1 VRRIIIKALIPSE
14 KLIKIESIV
23 LIMKWYD
30 RINVVIWCVI
40 LTPLFIIFSFIT
52 SKWDLRSWPDFF
64 MFMAGASL
72 NILVVLLI
80 IESSI
85 RKERK
90 RQWESIKLFAYSQ
103 ILEKL
108 RYIGYHV
115 CRTTFMVYLEPP
127 DINREQIEREG
138 LDDAEAAFM
147 LRGLAYNIFKYYS
160 FLYDVSK
167 IYFKS
172 KNTDDPME
180 IHVKDLIECFDNI
193 SHEINEYKVAIVP
206 RIISF
211 SDDEEV
217 NLALLR
223 FEEVYAIIHYRTDFL
238 NRYNPSFG
246 FDKDNDKKYIALG
259 PNFVDPAFLSLAH
272 LLLSSADLYEL
283 IQRKMTK
290 VPEIGLIEETIQES
304 KYQLKKLGH
313 DAKHLIKFWWLPPNC
328 WD

>member
-1 VRRIIIKALIPSE
+1 
-14 KLIKIESIV
+14 
-23 LIMKWYD
+23 
-30 RINVVIWCVI
+30 
-40 LTPLFIIFSFIT
+40 
-52 SKWDLRSWPDFF
+52 

-80 IESSI
+80 IENTI
-85 RKERK
+85 RRERK
-90 RQWESIKLFAYSQ
+90 RQWENIKLFAYAQ

-115 CRTTFMVYLEPP
+115 CRTTFMVYLEPS
-127 DINREQIEREG
+127 DINREKIEREG
-138 LDDAEAAFM
+138 LDDAEAAFI
-147 LRGLAYNIFKYYS
+147 LRALAYNIFKYYS
-160 FLYDVSK
+160 FLYDISR

-172 KNTDDPME
+172 RSIDDPME
-180 IHVKDLIECFDNI
+180 IHVKALVECFENI

-223 FEEVYAIIHYRTDFL
+223 FEEAYAIIHYRVDFL

-246 FDKDNDKKYIALG
+246 FGKDNYKKYIALG
-259 PNFVDPAFLSLAH
+259 PNFVDPAFLSLAF
-272 LLLSSADLYEL
+272 LLRSSADLYEL

-290 VPEIGLIEETIQES
+290 APEIGLIEETIQES
-304 KYQLKKLGH
+304 KRQLKEFLH
-313 DAKHLIKFWWLPPNC
+313 DVKHLIECWWLPPYC
-328 WD
+328 